1 MHYASVEGLTKSY
14 GIHPLFQNLHFHI
27 EAGDKIALIALN
39 GSGKTTLLRVLAGKE
54 APEEGRVWIHKDVR
68 VAYFEQDPV
77 FPESATVLDYIFEL
91 DHPVVLAVKTYEA
104 ATAKEDPEALS
115 AALQRM
121 DELGAW
127 NVESRVKE
135 ILSKL
140 SIEHL
145 DEPIQNLSGGQRRRV
160 ALARTLVDIAF
171 SERHIF
177 LLLDEP
183 TNHLDLEMV
192 EWLEQYLSRE
202 KLTLLLVTHD
212 RQFLD
217 TVCEEIW
224 ELEPDHLFRY
234 LGGFEQYLEQ
244 KSARLQQQSASWEK
258 VKQAYRKE
266 LEWMRKQPRAR
277 TTKSKSRQDQF
288 YSLEAM
294 AKIRPEERALQLE
307 MKMNRLGGKIAECKK
322 LYKRFG
328 DQVLFRGFDYTF
340 KKGERLGIIG
350 RNGVGKTSLVR
361 LLLGLEP
368 PDSGK
373 IQIGETVVF
382 GHYTQEGLVLKDDC
396 RVIDLVKD
404 IAENFPLAK
413 GGSLSASLF
422 LERFLFSPE
431 RQYTPISSLS
441 GGEKRRLHLLTVL
454 FRNPN
459 FLILD
464 EPTND
469 LDLPTLAVLEEFLK
483 DFQGCLVI
491 ISHDRYFMDRL
502 VDHLLVME
510 GMGQIIDFPGNYSQ
524 YRDERQARDPEPPMI
539 LRAEIPMATKK
550 SNPSEEKA
558 ASSRRLTFKEKR
570 ELDLLQREILDLEEE
585 KKQLHDRI
593 YDPQTGFED
602 LQAFSTRVNA
612 IEQLLEEKEWR
623 WLELSEASG

>member
-27 EAGDKIALIALN
+27 EACDKIALIALN

-585 KKQLHDRI
+585 KKTIARS
-593 YDPQTGFED
+593 D
-602 LQAFSTRVNA
+602 L
-612 IEQLLEEKEWR
+612 
-623 WLELSEASG
+623 